1 MSGVKT
7 LCGEGILGGGR
18 EERRERR
25 GGREGEEKKG
35 REGRRAEGEKGRD
48 KRRQHSIMDIA
59 AAAHAYMYVHGTY
72 IKLRWLCIHCAC
84 MVHAS
89 PYKCRGTFESSF
101 VRFSKTFE
109 Q

>member
-1 MSGVKT
+1 MHPVTRDEWSKDPVWGRHSGRRER
-7 LCGEGILGGGR
+7 GEEG
-18 EERRERR
+18 EERRER
-25 GGREGEEKKG
+25 
-35 REGRRAEGEKGRD
+35 GRRGEGEKGRD

-89 PYKCRGTFESSF
+89 LYKCRSTFESSF